1 MSTQHYDVAV
11 IGAGFSGLAAAVR
24 LAYFGRKVVVLERH
38 SVWGGLNSFYKKGG
52 HHFDTG
58 LHAVTNYLRP
68 GYRGARIPMQR
79 ICRQLRITPE
89 ELGLEPQ
96 TFSEVVHAGHR
107 LRFTNDL
114 SVLTEEVRRA
124 FPASIDDFVR
134 LAAACERYPEF
145 TTDTPRQS
153 GRAFLAEFLRDP
165 VLIDLLML
173 PISFYGSAEED
184 DIDREQLVILFNSIF
199 REGFS
204 RPRRGVRQL
213 LDLLRTRLE
222 AHGAEVRRRAGVNRI
237 VVENG
242 TVKRLEL
249 EDGGAVTADVVISS
263 AGLVETMRLRDDL
276 PADTHA
282 SAVGALGFVESLWV
296 LDRSPASLGH
306 ESCVTFFNLAD
317 TLSWR
322 APRTENVDLRSGVVC
337 CPSNYAHAEPLEE
350 YHVRA
355 THLARP
361 SFWLSAPEKEY
372 LAEKAAAIERSRAV
386 VGGVMG
392 ADFSRH
398 VTFTD
403 AFTPRTVKHYT
414 AKENGAIYGSPNKVK
429 TGRTDVDNLFLCGT
443 DQGLAGIVGAMLSG
457 ITVANAYGLGASQG
471 AEP

>member
-1 MSTQHYDVAV
+1 MKHYDVAV

-24 LAYFGRKVVVLERH
+24 LAYFGKKVVVLERH
-38 SVWGGLNSFYKKGG
+38 SVWGGLNSFYKRGG

-58 LHAVTNYLRP
+58 LHAVTNYLKP
-68 GYRGARIPMQR
+68 GYRGPRIPMQR
-79 ICRQLRITPE
+79 LCRQLRISPD

-114 SVLTEEVRRA
+114 AVLTEEVRRS

-134 LAAACERYPEF
+134 LSAACERYPDFATE
-145 TTDTPRQS
+145 TPRQS
-153 GRAFLAEFLRDP
+153 GRAFLAEYLRDP

-213 LDLLRTRLE
+213 LDLLLARLE
-222 AHGAEVRRRAGVNRI
+222 TNGAELRRRAGVNRI
-237 VVENG
+237 VVEDG
-242 TVKRLEL
+242 RVKRLEL
-249 EDGGAVTADVVISS
+249 EDGDAIGADVVISS

-276 PADTHA
+276 PPETHA
-282 SAVGALGFVESLWV
+282 ASIGALGFVESLWV

-306 ESCVTFFNLAD
+306 EACVTFFNLGE
-317 TLSWR
+317 TLAWR
-322 APRTENVDLRSGVVC
+322 APSEPVDFRSGVVC
-337 CPSNYAHAEPLEE
+337 CPSNYAHAEPIEE
-350 YHVRA
+350 QHVRA

-361 SFWLSAPEKEY
+361 SFWMSAPEDEY
-372 LAEKAAAIERSRAV
+372 VAEKARTVERSRSV

-392 ADFSRH
+392 ADFSPH

-403 AFTPRTVKHYT
+403 AFTPRTVKYYT
-414 AKENGAIYGSPNKVK
+414 GKENGAIYGSPDKRK
-429 TGRTDVDNLFLCGT
+429 TGRTDVANLFLCGT
-443 DQGLAGIVGAMLSG
+443 DQGLAGIVGSMLSG
-457 ITVANAYGLGASQG
+457 ITIANAHGLGAAG
-471 AEP
+471 GDA